1 VAFLMM
7 SEETMTRIPETKPG
21 HLAQFGPLNHQRS
34 KNGPRKGGAAY
45 QFKKAVKDQPAPE
58 LGWETKK

>member
-1 VAFLMM
+1 
-7 SEETMTRIPETKPG
+7 MTRIPETKPG